1 MEKEQE
7 KKPRDREKPA
17 EEKACEEKKPE
28 EKTEKK
34 PKASKKT
41 MKKTEAE
48 EQVEWTETR
57 IDLAMEGEN
66 LYDISFDYLKNR
78 ELMLVTMFIL
88 WARDNG
94 RELKK
99 RAELVPT
106 DREKVLTGGDKE
118 EKIDDVQLRE
128 TGWKG
133 LKGLK
138 DTRKQALM
146 RLAQAL
152 KDNSIYTMGKTLKR
166 MKKIK
171 VEKEEPKKDANK
183 PQKEG
188 EDTEKRGKI
197 RETESGDKDSGVDK
211 KAQKKQ

>member
-1 MEKEQE
+1 MRETRRLRETCRRESMQGEKS
-7 KKPRDREKPA
+7 K
-17 EEKACEEKKPE
+17 
-28 EKTEKK
+28 EKTKK
-34 PKASKKT
+34 KTKASKKT

-48 EQVEWTETR
+48 EQVEWTKTR

-78 ELMLVTMFIL
+78 ELMLVTMFVL
-88 WARDNG
+88 WAQDNG

-118 EKIDDVQLRE
+118 EKIDDVQLCE

-133 LKGLK
+133 LKGPK
-138 DTRKQALM
+138 DTRKQAL
-146 RLAQAL
+146 RCLAQAL

-166 MKKIK
+166 TKKIK

-183 PQKEG
+183 RTEQKEG
-188 EDTEKRGKI
+188 EDTEK
-197 RETESGDKDSGVDK
+197 
-211 KAQKKQ
+211 KQ